1 MNKTIWELFIVR
13 SLVFK
18 RDCCFLSSRGQTEWL
33 NKYVFI
39 ALRIIISHSSFK
51 ILWKYWRRKNQV
63 GFNLRLQEVMPTSQ
77 LWLLFHEISWSTRNC
92 YWLVGLFHFQ
102 YWTLGQGERRQLK
115 SNYAE
120 VGLRL
125 PMISKWSVVTLDV
138 KMKMRNMSSYSSAIL
153 NSSSSV
159 VSGFVFAVSM

>member
-1 MNKTIWELFIVR
+1 MAEQICFHSTEDNNKPLQFENIV
-13 SLVFK
+13 
-18 RDCCFLSSRGQTEWL
+18 E
-33 NKYVFI
+33 
-39 ALRIIISHSSFK
+39 
-51 ILWKYWRRKNQV
+51 ILKKNQV
-63 GFNLRLQEVMPTSQ
+63 DFNLRLQEVMPTSQ

-125 PMISKWSVVTLDV
+125 PMISK
-138 KMKMRNMSSYSSAIL
+138 
-153 NSSSSV
+153 
-159 VSGFVFAVSM
+159 